1 MTLPEDI
8 DALIARHRP
17 GFRAATAFRADISRA
32 GRLQAEWLVAGRDGI
47 AQVHG
52 GSVAWLSADDVA
64 ALATHAYLSGGRITA
79 RRGAETLLLARYS
92 GARTAAAD
100 AFVDAVNRLLQPD
113 ATGDRAAATA
123 AGGPGASAATQDE
136 TGGEPVTADVPEAG
150 GAGEEA
156 AELDGTSEIP
166 DTRRILPRL
175 VALMPRS
182 KYWRLPVFCLAL
194 AGGAGAAVVAPFLA
208 GSFLFDEVLAPQG
221 RFAGMV
227 LLAVGLILLARLVEV
242 GFRITWGWVNAA
254 FIHDL
259 EITLKRT
266 AFHSLQRLSMRF
278 HTARHSGELMT
289 RLEQDASDVALLFH
303 IIAPSALHG
312 GMFLAGSLAAML
324 LLDWQLAI
332 AAIIPFPLLLIA
344 FRRILPEVNS
354 YFDRLFRAEAQL
366 RTVTNDSLTG
376 ARVVRAFGGQQ
387 RELARFAAPNRE
399 AARLGYLAEA
409 MVGTTRPPMELVTEL
424 VLVAVWAAGA
434 WAVARDQ
441 VTVGLV
447 VTFAAYLGRFFWP
460 VGGLVDLAEE
470 WGRVATAARRLLAL
484 IDARPDLPE
493 PRQPR
498 RVSGARGGVALER
511 VSFRYEP
518 GQPALRDV
526 SLHAAPGE
534 MIGLVGPTGAGKSTV
549 INLLARLYDAD
560 TGVVRVAGHDVRDL
574 SSADLAAQLGVVLQ
588 DTYLFI
594 GSVAANIGYGN
605 PHATREQIIAA
616 AVAADAHHF
625 ILELPDGYD
634 SELSAGGQGLSGGQ
648 RQRIGIARALLADPP
663 ILLMDEAT
671 SSVDTETE
679 VRIQGAIER
688 LVHGRT
694 VVVIA
699 HRLSTLRRAARLYVL
714 DGGRVVENGTHD
726 ELMRAG
732 GYYLRL
738 VQRQREALH
747 VIGVGE

>member
-1 MTLPEDI
+1 MTLPRDI
-8 DALIARHRP
+8 AAVLERDRP
-17 GFRAATAFRADISRA
+17 GFRGAAAFRADITRD

-47 AQVHG
+47 AQVGG
-52 GSVAWLSADDVA
+52 GSVSWLQADELA
-64 ALATHAYLSGGRITA
+64 ALATHPYLSGGRITA
-79 RRGAETLLLARYS
+79 RRGTETLLLARYS
-92 GARTAAAD
+92 GVGTAEAQ
-100 AFVDAVNRLLQPD
+100 AFVDAANRLLQP
-113 ATGDRAAATA
+113 AGAGGGPAAAA
-123 AGGPGASAATQDE
+123 VAGGTGAHAETQDGADAGAGASEATDAAS
-136 TGGEPVTADVPEAG
+136 EAK
-150 GAGEEA
+150 
-156 AELDGTSEIP
+156 
-166 DTRRILPRL
+166 DTRRVLPRL
-175 VALMPRS
+175 VAMMPRS

-208 GSFLFDEVLAPQG
+208 GSFLFDQVLAPQG

-227 LLAVGLILLARLVEV
+227 LLAVGLILLARLAEV

-259 EITLKRT
+259 EVTLKRT

-278 HTARHSGELMT
+278 HTARHTGELMT

-312 GMFLAGSLAAML
+312 GIFLAGSLAAML
-324 LLDWQLAI
+324 LLDWQLAV
-332 AAIIPFPLLLIA
+332 AAILPFPLLLIA

-354 YFDRLFRAEAQL
+354 FFDRLFRAEAQL
-366 RTVTNDSLTG
+366 RSVTSDSLTG

-387 RELARFAAPNRE
+387 RELARFAVPNRE
-399 AARLGYLAEA
+399 SARLGYLAQA

-424 VLVAVWAAGA
+424 VLVGVWAAGA
-434 WAVARDQ
+434 WAVVRGQ

-460 VGGLVDLAEE
+460 VGGLVDLAED

-484 IDARPDLPE
+484 IDARSDLPE

-498 RVSGARGGVALER
+498 RISGARGGVALER
-511 VSFRYEP
+511 VSFSYQP

-574 SSADLAAQLGVVLQ
+574 SGVDLAAQLGVVLQ

-594 GSVAANIGYGN
+594 GSVAANIGYAN
-605 PHATREQIIAA
+605 PHAPREQIIAA
-616 AVAADAHHF
+616 AMAADAHHF

-634 SELSAGGQGLSGGQ
+634 TELSAGGQGLSGGQ
-648 RQRIGIARALLADPP
+648 RQRLGIARALLADPP

-679 VRIQGAIER
+679 VRIQGALER

-699 HRLSTLRRAARLYVL
+699 HRLSTLRRAARLYAL
-714 DGGRVVENGTHD
+714 DGGRVVESGTHD
-726 ELMRAG
+726 QLMRAG
-732 GYYLRL
+732 GYYRRL

>member
-1 MTLPEDI
+1 MTLPEEI
-8 DALIARHRP
+8 IALLARERP
-17 GFRAATAFRADISRA
+17 RFRGAAAFRADISRD
-32 GRLQAEWLVAGRDGI
+32 GRLQDEWLVAGSVGLAHVRDGS
-47 AQVHG
+47 VHWMG
-52 GSVAWLSADDVA
+52 GEEIG
-64 ALATHAYLSGGRITA
+64 ALATHAYLSGGRITVQWRAQA
-79 RRGAETLLLARYS
+79 RLLARYS
-92 GARTAAAD
+92 GARIAD
-100 AFVDAVNRLLQPD
+100 AEAFVDAANRIL
-113 ATGDRAAATA
+113 RA
-123 AGGPGASAATQDE
+123 AGGGPAVAGAKHAAEAGTTTQDQTGRSMAAAAVTGGGSAAQG
-136 TGGEPVTADVPEAG
+136 TGRV
-150 GAGEEA
+150 
-156 AELDGTSEIP
+156 
-166 DTRRILPRL
+166 LPRL
-175 VALMPRS
+175 VAMMPRS

-194 AGGAGAAVVAPFLA
+194 AGGAGAAVAAPFLA
-208 GSFLFDEVLAPQG
+208 GRFLFDEVLSPEG
-221 RFAGMV
+221 RFAGMM
-227 LLAVGLILLARLVEV
+227 LLAVGLILLARLAEV

-278 HTARHSGELMT
+278 HTSRHSGELMT

-312 GMFLAGSLAAML
+312 GVFLAGSLLAML

-332 AAIIPFPLLLIA
+332 AAILPFPVLLIA

-354 YFDRLFRAEAQL
+354 YFDRLFRAEAAL

-387 RELARFAAPNRE
+387 RELARFAEPNRE

-447 VTFAAYLGRFFWP
+447 VTFAGYLSRFFWP

-470 WGRVATAARRLLAL
+470 WGRVATAARRLLTL

-493 PRQPR
+493 ARQPHPIPET
-498 RVSGARGGVALER
+498 AGGVALEQ
-511 VSFRYEP
+511 VSFSYEP
-518 GQPALRDV
+518 GQPALREV

-560 TGVVRVAGHDVRDL
+560 SGVVRVAGRDVRDL
-574 SSADLAAQLGVVLQ
+574 SGPDLAAQLGVVLQ

-594 GSVAANIGYGN
+594 GSVAANIGYAN
-605 PHATREQIIAA
+605 PGATREQIVATA
-616 AVAADAHHF
+616 MAADAHQF
-625 ILELPDGYD
+625 IVELPDGYD
-634 SELSAGGQGLSGGQ
+634 TELNAGGHGLSGGQ
-648 RQRIGIARALLADPP
+648 RQRLGIARALLADPP

-671 SSVDTETE
+671 ASVDTETE

-699 HRLSTLRRAARLYVL
+699 HRLSTLRRAARLYAL
-714 DGGRVVENGTHD
+714 DGGRVVESGTHD
-726 ELMRAG
+726 QLMRAG
-732 GYYLRL
+732 GYYRRL